1 MNETFTEQK
10 RSLRTVKLLLQT
22 RPTYIPTSIST
33 LVDWHTRNRI
43 SNWNSYSLHNLRI
56 NEIPIGIVI
65 LILKIYLTNRELVS
79 IYKAIWKR
87 FIQLQSSKANCN
99 YLAFQQSLKNRKF
112 SKHFSFLQE
121 AKKFPQILC
130 FCNLL

>member
-10 RSLRTVKLLLQT
+10 RSLRTVKLYCKRVQLIFLLLLC
-22 RPTYIPTSIST
+22 T
-33 LVDWHTRNRI
+33 LVNWHTRNRI

-99 YLAFQQSLKNRKF
+99 YLAFQQSLKNQKF
-112 SKHFSFLQE
+112 SKQFLFLQE
-121 AKKFPQILC
+121 AKTFLRNFM